1 MNACPGIAERA
12 RRDAAHPE
20 LRAVA
25 LFEGLKGALSLAA
38 ATALAFAGAE
48 NLQHWTTMLLSRLG
62 ASQGLAASSWL
73 QRAINPD
80 SVQLA
85 ALAVTAYG
93 LLRFVEAWGLWRAR
107 AWASWLGC
115 VSASLYL
122 PFELHASIRHPGWL
136 ALGVLAVNLVVVA
149 VLARDLVRRR
159 R

>member
-1 MNACPGIAERA
+1 MDAPPGTGEPASP
-12 RRDAAHPE
+12 DAAHPE

-25 LFEGLKGALSLAA
+25 VFEGLKGALSLAA
-38 ATALAFAGAE
+38 AGALAFAGAA
-48 NLQHWTTMLLSRLG
+48 NVQHWTAMLLSRPRTG
-62 ASQGLAASSWL
+62 QGIAASSWL
-73 QRAINPD
+73 QRVINPD

-85 ALAVTAYG
+85 VLAATAYG

-136 ALGVLAVNLVVVA
+136 APGVLAVNLVVVA
-149 VLARDLVRRR
+149 VLARDLLRRR